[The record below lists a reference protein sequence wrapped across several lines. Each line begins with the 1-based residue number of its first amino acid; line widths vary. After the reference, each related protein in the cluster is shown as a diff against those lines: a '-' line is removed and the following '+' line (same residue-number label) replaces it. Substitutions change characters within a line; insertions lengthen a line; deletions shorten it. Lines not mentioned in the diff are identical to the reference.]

1 LKPSKLILSQ
11 LIICSF
17 FILPFAQNLFATEI
31 QELGE
36 ITVTS
41 SRDTLTTKNFP
52 GSLTIFNEEEI
63 KTKQHQ
69 TVEDLLRGEL
79 GLDVA
84 QSGGQGQLTSIFM
97 RGQGS
102 KSTLVVIDGV
112 RVNPNTAGL
121 FDFGDLTLDNIEKIE
136 VLRGP
141 QSIQWGGDAVG
152 GIINI
157 VTKKGKGSPKHS
169 LSFEGGSFNTTKQ
182 SLRSSGVINK
192 FDYSLS
198 ASLLKTSGISA
209 LNEQSDGGD
218 EEDAHTNKTF
228 IAKFGYEIND
238 DSQIELSSRYTKSH
252 DELDDVANGQGSSAF
267 NRDNG
272 NSTTVD
278 DFYLSALFK
287 TKFSDWWNFK
297 VNPNMNFQEAATIF
311 TVENNH
317 VINRQ
322 YTFYLENNMKV
333 HPYFSVLWGGEYER
347 QEGASDSIGANEMVS
362 AYQKFTDN
370 NAYFLQGIYDYKNIL
385 TLTGGFRHD
394 INSIFGEVTTYKF
407 EAGHNF
413 IKTNTQLHTAYSKGF
428 RAPTFNDYNSNTE
441 LKSEKTQSFE
451 VGVRQGLM
459 NEKIMLGITYF
470 KSLTTNFIQSHPVT
484 FVTNNFGKFY
494 SQGIETEVD
503 LKLPYKLTLSIRHTW
518 NDHYLD
524 EKSKSDHNQPGTRR
538 PKQKL
543 IANLTHRWNNK
554 IESLVGIFARGF
566 ARGFN
571 AINSTEGFVTVRTAF
586 SYQYSKKIKLTL
598 RAENLLDQDYTEVGG
613 FSVAGRN
620 VYSGFVYNFN

>member
-1 LKPSKLILSQ
+1 VKTIKFILA
-11 LIICSF
+11 LLFIFSF
-17 FILPFAQNLFATEI
+17 FILPFAQNLFAAEI
-31 QELGE
+31 EELE
-36 ITVTS
+36 VIKVTS

-52 GSLTIFNEEEI
+52 GSLTIFNEQEI
-63 KTKQHQ
+63 ETKQHQ

-79 GLDVA
+79 GLDVV
-84 QSGGQGQLTSIFM
+84 QSGGQGQQTSIFM

-112 RVNPNTAGL
+112 RVNSNTAGL
-121 FDFGDLTLDNIEKIE
+121 YDFGDLTLDNIEKIE

-152 GIINI
+152 GTINI
-157 VTKKGKGSPKHS
+157 VTKKGKGAPKHS
-169 LSFEGGSFNTTKQ
+169 LSFEGGSYNTTKQ
-182 SLRSSGVINK
+182 SIRSSGSINK

-209 LNEQSDGGD
+209 LNKASGGI
-218 EEDAHTNKTF
+218 EEDRHTNKTF
-228 IAKFGYEIND
+228 ISKIGYEIND
-238 DSQIELSSRYTKSH
+238 DSQIELSTRYTKSH
-252 DELDDVANGQGSSAF
+252 DELDSVNGQGSGTD
-267 NRDNG
+267 NR
-272 NSTTVD
+272 NSNTID
-278 DFYLSALFK
+278 DFYLSAVFK
-287 TKFSDWWNFK
+287 TKFSDWWSFK
-297 VNPNMNFQEAATIF
+297 INPNMNFQEAATID
-311 TVENNH
+311 TSENDH
-317 VINRQ
+317 FINRQ

-347 QEGASDSIGANEMVS
+347 QEGTADSLFSDFVS

-370 NAYFLQGIYDYKNIL
+370 NAYFLQGIYDYNNIL

-407 EAGHNF
+407 EAGRNF
-413 IKTNTQLHTAYSKGF
+413 LKTNTQLHTAYSKGF
-428 RAPTFNDYNSNTE
+428 RAPTFNDYNSNPN
-441 LKSEKTQSFE
+441 LKSEETQSFE

-459 NEKIMLGITYF
+459 NDKITVGITYF
-470 KSLTTNFIQSHPVT
+470 KSLTTNFIQSHPST
-484 FVTNNFGKFY
+484 FVTTNFGKFY

-503 LKLPYKLTLSIRHTW
+503 LELPYNLALSIRHTW

-554 IESLVGIFARGF
+554 LESLAGIFARGF

-571 AINSTEGFVTVRTAF
+571 ATNSTEGFVTVRTAF

-620 VYSGFVYNFN
+620 VYAGFVYNFN

>member
-1 LKPSKLILSQ
+1 MKPSKLILSQ

-136 VLRGP
+136 GLRGP
-141 QSIQWGGDAVG
+141 QSIQWGADAAG

-157 VTKKGKGSPKHS
+157 VTKKGRGAPKHS
-169 LSFEGGSFNTTKQ
+169 LSFEGGSYNTTKQ
-182 SLRSSGVINK
+182 SIRSSGSINK

-209 LNEQSDGGD
+209 LNKASGGI
-218 EEDAHTNKTF
+218 EEDRHTNKTF
-228 IAKFGYEIND
+228 ISKIGYEIND
-238 DSQIELSSRYTKSH
+238 DSQIELSTRYTKSH
-252 DELDDVANGQGSSAF
+252 DELDSVNGQGSGT
-267 NRDNG
+267 DNG

-287 TKFSDWWNFK
+287 TKFSDWWHFK

-311 TVENNH
+311 TSENDH

-347 QEGASDSIGANEMVS
+347 QEGAADSMFADFTS

-370 NAYFLQGIYDYKNIL
+370 NAYFFQGIYDYKNIL

-394 INSIFGEVTTYKF
+394 INSVFGEVTTYKF
-407 EAGHNF
+407 EAGRSF
-413 IKTNTQLHTAYSKGF
+413 SKTNTKLHTAYSKGY
-428 RAPTFNDYNSNTE
+428 RAPTFNDYNINPE
-441 LKSEKTQSFE
+441 LKSEETQSFE

-459 NEKIMLGITYF
+459 NEKVMLGITYF

-484 FVTNNFGKFY
+484 FVTENFGKFY
-494 SQGIETEVD
+494 SQGIETEID
-503 LKLPYKLTLSIRHTW
+503 LNLPYNFSLSIRHTW

-554 IESLVGIFARGF
+554 LESVLGIFARGF
-566 ARGFN
+566 ARGFD

-620 VYSGFVYNFN
+620 VYAGFVYNFN

>member
-1 LKPSKLILSQ
+1 
-11 LIICSF
+11 
-17 FILPFAQNLFATEI
+17 
-31 QELGE
+31 
-36 ITVTS
+36 
-41 SRDTLTTKNFP
+41 
-52 GSLTIFNEEEI
+52 
-63 KTKQHQ
+63 
-69 TVEDLLRGEL
+69 
-79 GLDVA
+79 
-84 QSGGQGQLTSIFM
+84 M
-97 RGQGS
+97 
-102 KSTLVVIDGV
+102 
-112 RVNPNTAGL
+112 
-121 FDFGDLTLDNIEKIE
+121 DNIEKIE

-152 GIINI
+152 GTINI
-157 VTKKGKGSPKHS
+157 VTKKGKGAPKHS
-169 LSFEGGSFNTTKQ
+169 LSFEGGSYNTTKQ
-182 SLRSSGVINK
+182 SIRSSGSINK

-209 LNEQSDGGD
+209 LNKASGGI
-218 EEDAHTNKTF
+218 EEDRYTNKTF
-228 IAKFGYEIND
+228 ISKIGYEIND
-238 DSQIELSSRYTKSH
+238 DSQIELSTRYTKSH
-252 DELDDVANGQGSSAF
+252 DELDSVNGQGSGTD
-267 NRDNG
+267 NR
-272 NSTTVD
+272 NSNTID
-278 DFYLSALFK
+278 DFYLSAVFK
-287 TKFSDWWNFK
+287 TKFSDWWSFK
-297 VNPNMNFQEAATIF
+297 INPNMNFQEAATID
-311 TVENNH
+311 TSENDH
-317 VINRQ
+317 FINRQ

-347 QEGASDSIGANEMVS
+347 QEGTADSLFSDFVS

-370 NAYFLQGIYDYKNIL
+370 NAYFLQGIYDYNNIL

-407 EAGHNF
+407 EAGRNF
-413 IKTNTQLHTAYSKGF
+413 LKTNTQLHTAYSKGF
-428 RAPTFNDYNSNTE
+428 RAPTFNDYNSNPN
-441 LKSEKTQSFE
+441 LKSEETQSFE

-459 NEKIMLGITYF
+459 NDKITVGITYF
-470 KSLTTNFIQSHPVT
+470 KSLTTNFIQSHPST
-484 FVTNNFGKFY
+484 FVTTNFGKFY

-503 LKLPYKLTLSIRHTW
+503 LELPYNLALSIRHTW

-554 IESLVGIFARGF
+554 LESIAGIFARGF

-571 AINSTEGFVTVRTAF
+571 ATNSTEGFVTVRTAF

-620 VYSGFVYNFN
+620 VYAGFVYNFN

>member
-1 LKPSKLILSQ
+1 VKTIKFILA
-11 LIICSF
+11 LLFIFSF
-17 FILPFAQNLFATEI
+17 FILPFAQNLFAAEI
-31 QELGE
+31 EELE
-36 ITVTS
+36 VIKVTS

-52 GSLTIFNEEEI
+52 GSLTIFNEQEI
-63 KTKQHQ
+63 ETKQHQ

-79 GLDVA
+79 GLDVV
-84 QSGGQGQLTSIFM
+84 QSGGQGQQTSIFM

-112 RVNPNTAGL
+112 RVNSNTAGL
-121 FDFGDLTLDNIEKIE
+121 YDFGDLTLDNIEKIE

-152 GIINI
+152 GTINI
-157 VTKKGKGSPKHS
+157 VTKKGKGAPKHS
-169 LSFEGGSFNTTKQ
+169 LSFEGGSYNTTKQ
-182 SLRSSGVINK
+182 SIRSSGSINK

-209 LNEQSDGGD
+209 LNKASGGI
-218 EEDAHTNKTF
+218 EEDRYTNKTF
-228 IAKFGYEIND
+228 ISKIGYEIND
-238 DSQIELSSRYTKSH
+238 DSQIELSTRYTKSH
-252 DELDDVANGQGSSAF
+252 DELDSVNGQGSGTD
-267 NRDNG
+267 NR
-272 NSTTVD
+272 NSNTID
-278 DFYLSALFK
+278 DFYLSAVFK
-287 TKFSDWWNFK
+287 TKFSDWWSFK
-297 VNPNMNFQEAATIF
+297 INPNMNFQEAATID
-311 TVENNH
+311 TSENDH
-317 VINRQ
+317 FINRQ

-347 QEGASDSIGANEMVS
+347 QEGTADSLFSDFVS

-370 NAYFLQGIYDYKNIL
+370 NAYFLQGIYDYNNIL

-407 EAGHNF
+407 EAGRNF
-413 IKTNTQLHTAYSKGF
+413 LKTNTQLHTAYSKGF
-428 RAPTFNDYNSNTE
+428 RAPTFNDYNSNPN
-441 LKSEKTQSFE
+441 LKSEETQSFE

-459 NEKIMLGITYF
+459 NDKITVGITYF
-470 KSLTTNFIQSHPVT
+470 KSLTTNFIQSHPST
-484 FVTNNFGKFY
+484 FVTTNFGKFY

-503 LKLPYKLTLSIRHTW
+503 LELPYNLALSIRHTW

-554 IESLVGIFARGF
+554 LESLAGIFARGF

-571 AINSTEGFVTVRTAF
+571 ATNSTEGFVTVRTAF

-620 VYSGFVYNFN
+620 VYAGFVYNFN

>member
-1 LKPSKLILSQ
+1 MKTIKFILA
-11 LIICSF
+11 LLFIFSF
-17 FILPFAQNLFATEI
+17 FILPFAQNLFAAEI
-31 QELGE
+31 EELE
-36 ITVTS
+36 VIKVTS

-52 GSLTIFNEEEI
+52 GSLTIFNEQEI
-63 KTKQHQ
+63 ETKQHQ

-79 GLDVA
+79 GLDVV
-84 QSGGQGQLTSIFM
+84 QSGGQGQQTSIFM

-112 RVNPNTAGL
+112 RVNSNTAGL
-121 FDFGDLTLDNIEKIE
+121 YDFGDLTLDNIEKIE

-152 GIINI
+152 GTINI
-157 VTKKGKGSPKHS
+157 VTKKGKGAPKHS
-169 LSFEGGSFNTTKQ
+169 LSFEGGSYNTTKQ
-182 SLRSSGVINK
+182 SIRSSGSINK

-209 LNEQSDGGD
+209 LNKASGGI
-218 EEDAHTNKTF
+218 EEDRHTNKTF
-228 IAKFGYEIND
+228 ISKIGYEIND
-238 DSQIELSSRYTKSH
+238 DSQIELSTRYTKSH
-252 DELDDVANGQGSSAF
+252 DELDSVNGQGSGTD
-267 NRDNG
+267 NR
-272 NSTTVD
+272 NSNTID
-278 DFYLSALFK
+278 DFYLSAVFK
-287 TKFSDWWNFK
+287 TKFSDWWSFK
-297 VNPNMNFQEAATIF
+297 INPNMNFQEAATID
-311 TVENNH
+311 TSENDH
-317 VINRQ
+317 FINRQ

-347 QEGASDSIGANEMVS
+347 QEGTADSLFSDFVS

-370 NAYFLQGIYDYKNIL
+370 NAYFLQGIYDYNNIL

-407 EAGHNF
+407 EAGRNF
-413 IKTNTQLHTAYSKGF
+413 LKTNTQLHTAYSKGF
-428 RAPTFNDYNSNTE
+428 RAPTFNDYNSNPN
-441 LKSEKTQSFE
+441 LKSEETQSFE

-459 NEKIMLGITYF
+459 NDKITVGITYF
-470 KSLTTNFIQSHPVT
+470 KSLTTNFIQSHPST
-484 FVTNNFGKFY
+484 FVTTNFGKFY

-503 LKLPYKLTLSIRHTW
+503 LELPYNLALSIRHTW

-554 IESLVGIFARGF
+554 LESLAGIFARGF

-571 AINSTEGFVTVRTAF
+571 ATNSTEGFVTVRTAF

-620 VYSGFVYNFN
+620 VYAGFVYNFN

>member
-1 LKPSKLILSQ
+1 LFIF
-11 LIICSF
+11 SF
-17 FILPFAQNLFATEI
+17 FILPFAQNLFAAEI
-31 QELGE
+31 EELE
-36 ITVTS
+36 VIKVTS

-52 GSLTIFNEEEI
+52 GSLTIFNEQEI
-63 KTKQHQ
+63 ETKQHQ

-79 GLDVA
+79 GLDVV
-84 QSGGQGQLTSIFM
+84 QSGGQGQQTSIFM

-112 RVNPNTAGL
+112 RVNSNTAGL
-121 FDFGDLTLDNIEKIE
+121 YDFGDLTLDNIEKIE

-152 GIINI
+152 GTINI
-157 VTKKGKGSPKHS
+157 VTKKGKGAPKHS
-169 LSFEGGSFNTTKQ
+169 LSFEGGSYNTTKQ
-182 SLRSSGVINK
+182 SIRSSGSINK

-209 LNEQSDGGD
+209 LNKASGGI
-218 EEDAHTNKTF
+218 EEDRHTNKTF
-228 IAKFGYEIND
+228 ISKIGYEIND
-238 DSQIELSSRYTKSH
+238 DSQIELSTRYTKSH
-252 DELDDVANGQGSSAF
+252 DELDSVNGQGSGTD
-267 NRDNG
+267 NR
-272 NSTTVD
+272 NSNTID
-278 DFYLSALFK
+278 DFYLSAVFK
-287 TKFSDWWNFK
+287 TKFSDWWSFK
-297 VNPNMNFQEAATIF
+297 INPNMNFQEAATID
-311 TVENNH
+311 TSENDH
-317 VINRQ
+317 FINRQ

-347 QEGASDSIGANEMVS
+347 QEGTADSLFSDFVS

-370 NAYFLQGIYDYKNIL
+370 NAYFLQGIYDYNNIL

-407 EAGHNF
+407 EAGRNF
-413 IKTNTQLHTAYSKGF
+413 LKTNTQLHTAYSKGF
-428 RAPTFNDYNSNTE
+428 RAPTFNDYNSNPN
-441 LKSEKTQSFE
+441 LKSEETQSFE

-459 NEKIMLGITYF
+459 NDKITVGITYF
-470 KSLTTNFIQSHPVT
+470 KSLTTNFIQSHPST
-484 FVTNNFGKFY
+484 FVTTNFGKFY

-503 LKLPYKLTLSIRHTW
+503 LELPYNLALSIRHTW

-554 IESLVGIFARGF
+554 LESLAGIFARGF

-571 AINSTEGFVTVRTAF
+571 ATNSTEGFVTVRTAF

-620 VYSGFVYNFN
+620 VYAGFVYNFN

>member
-1 LKPSKLILSQ
+1 MKTIKFILA
-11 LIICSF
+11 LLFIFSF
-17 FILPFAQNLFATEI
+17 FILPFAQNLFAAEI
-31 QELGE
+31 EELE
-36 ITVTS
+36 VIKVTS

-52 GSLTIFNEEEI
+52 GSLTIFNEQEI
-63 KTKQHQ
+63 ETKQHQ

-79 GLDVA
+79 GLDVV
-84 QSGGQGQLTSIFM
+84 QSGGQGQQTSIFM

-112 RVNPNTAGL
+112 RVNSNTAGL
-121 FDFGDLTLDNIEKIE
+121 YDFGDLTLDNIEKIE

-152 GIINI
+152 GTINI
-157 VTKKGKGSPKHS
+157 VTKKGKGAPKHS
-169 LSFEGGSFNTTKQ
+169 LSFEGGSYNTTKQ
-182 SLRSSGVINK
+182 SIRSSGSINK

-209 LNEQSDGGD
+209 LNKASGGI
-218 EEDAHTNKTF
+218 EEDRYTNKTF
-228 IAKFGYEIND
+228 ISKIGYEIND
-238 DSQIELSSRYTKSH
+238 DSQIELSTRYTKSH
-252 DELDDVANGQGSSAF
+252 DELDSVNGQGSGTD
-267 NRDNG
+267 NR
-272 NSTTVD
+272 NSNTID
-278 DFYLSALFK
+278 DFYLSAVFK
-287 TKFSDWWNFK
+287 TKFSDWWSFK
-297 VNPNMNFQEAATIF
+297 INPNMNFQEAATID
-311 TVENNH
+311 TSENDH
-317 VINRQ
+317 FINRQ

-347 QEGASDSIGANEMVS
+347 QEGTADSLFSDFVS

-370 NAYFLQGIYDYKNIL
+370 NAYFLQGIYDYNNIL

-407 EAGHNF
+407 EAGRNF
-413 IKTNTQLHTAYSKGF
+413 LKTNTQLHTAYSKGF
-428 RAPTFNDYNSNTE
+428 RAPTFNDYNSNPN
-441 LKSEKTQSFE
+441 LKSEETQSFE

-459 NEKIMLGITYF
+459 NDKITLGITYF
-470 KSLTTNFIQSHPVT
+470 KSLTTNFIQSHPST
-484 FVTNNFGKFY
+484 FVTTNFGKFY

-503 LKLPYKLTLSIRHTW
+503 LELPYNLALSIRHTW

-554 IESLVGIFARGF
+554 LESLAGIFARGF

-571 AINSTEGFVTVRTAF
+571 ATNSTEGFVTVRTAF

-620 VYSGFVYNFN
+620 VYAGFVYNFN

>member
-1 LKPSKLILSQ
+1 LFIF
-11 LIICSF
+11 SF
-17 FILPFAQNLFATEI
+17 FILPFAQNLFAAEI
-31 QELGE
+31 EELE
-36 ITVTS
+36 VIKVTS

-52 GSLTIFNEEEI
+52 GSLTIFNEQEI
-63 KTKQHQ
+63 ETKQHQ

-79 GLDVA
+79 GLDVV
-84 QSGGQGQLTSIFM
+84 QSGGQGQQTSIFM

-112 RVNPNTAGL
+112 RVNSNTAGL
-121 FDFGDLTLDNIEKIE
+121 YDFGDLTLDNIEKIE

-152 GIINI
+152 GTINI
-157 VTKKGKGSPKHS
+157 VTKKGKGAPKHS
-169 LSFEGGSFNTTKQ
+169 LSFEGGSYNTTKQ
-182 SLRSSGVINK
+182 SIRSSGSINK

-209 LNEQSDGGD
+209 LNKASGGI
-218 EEDAHTNKTF
+218 EEDRYTNKTF
-228 IAKFGYEIND
+228 ISKIGYEIND
-238 DSQIELSSRYTKSH
+238 DSQIELSTRYTKSH
-252 DELDDVANGQGSSAF
+252 DELDSVNGQGSGTD
-267 NRDNG
+267 NR
-272 NSTTVD
+272 NSNTID
-278 DFYLSALFK
+278 DFYLSAVFK
-287 TKFSDWWNFK
+287 TKFSDWWSFK
-297 VNPNMNFQEAATIF
+297 INPNMNFQEAATID
-311 TVENNH
+311 TSENDH
-317 VINRQ
+317 FINRQ

-347 QEGASDSIGANEMVS
+347 QEGTADSLFSDFVS

-370 NAYFLQGIYDYKNIL
+370 NAYFLQGIYDYNNIL

-407 EAGHNF
+407 EAGRNF
-413 IKTNTQLHTAYSKGF
+413 LKTNTQLHTAYSKGF
-428 RAPTFNDYNSNTE
+428 RAPTFNDYNSNPN
-441 LKSEKTQSFE
+441 LKSEETQSFE

-459 NEKIMLGITYF
+459 NDKITVGITYF
-470 KSLTTNFIQSHPVT
+470 KSLTTNFIQSHPST
-484 FVTNNFGKFY
+484 FVTTNFGKFY

-503 LKLPYKLTLSIRHTW
+503 LELPYNLALSIRHTW

-554 IESLVGIFARGF
+554 LESLAGIFARGF

-571 AINSTEGFVTVRTAF
+571 ATNSTEGFVTVRTAF

-620 VYSGFVYNFN
+620 VYAGFVYNFN

>member
-1 LKPSKLILSQ
+1 MKTSKFILA
-11 LIICSF
+11 LLFIFSF
-17 FILPFAQNLFATEI
+17 FILPFAQNLFAAEI
-31 QELGE
+31 EELE
-36 ITVTS
+36 VIKVTS

-52 GSLTIFNEEEI
+52 GSLTIFNEQEI
-63 KTKQHQ
+63 ETKQHQ

-79 GLDVA
+79 GLDVV
-84 QSGGQGQLTSIFM
+84 QSGGQGQQTSIFM

-112 RVNPNTAGL
+112 RVNSNTAGL
-121 FDFGDLTLDNIEKIE
+121 YDFGDLTLDNIEKIE

-152 GIINI
+152 GTINI
-157 VTKKGKGSPKHS
+157 VTKKGKGAPKHS
-169 LSFEGGSFNTTKQ
+169 LSFEGGSYNTTKQ
-182 SLRSSGVINK
+182 SIRSSGSINK

-209 LNEQSDGGD
+209 LNKASGGI
-218 EEDAHTNKTF
+218 EEDRYTNKTF
-228 IAKFGYEIND
+228 ISKIGYEIND
-238 DSQIELSSRYTKSH
+238 DSQIELSTRYTKSH
-252 DELDDVANGQGSSAF
+252 DELDSVNGQGSGTD
-267 NRDNG
+267 NR
-272 NSTTVD
+272 NSNTID
-278 DFYLSALFK
+278 DFYLSAVFK
-287 TKFSDWWNFK
+287 TKFSDWWSFK
-297 VNPNMNFQEAATIF
+297 INPNMNFQEAATID
-311 TVENNH
+311 TSENDH
-317 VINRQ
+317 FINRQ

-347 QEGASDSIGANEMVS
+347 QEGTADSLFSDFVS

-370 NAYFLQGIYDYKNIL
+370 NAYFLQGIYDYNNIL

-407 EAGHNF
+407 EAGRNF
-413 IKTNTQLHTAYSKGF
+413 LKTNTQLHTAYSKGF
-428 RAPTFNDYNSNTE
+428 RAPTFNDYNSNPN
-441 LKSEKTQSFE
+441 LKSEETQSFE

-459 NEKIMLGITYF
+459 NDKITLGITYF
-470 KSLTTNFIQSHPVT
+470 KSLTTNFIQSHPST
-484 FVTNNFGKFY
+484 FVTTNFGKFY

-503 LKLPYKLTLSIRHTW
+503 LELPYNLALSIRHTW

-554 IESLVGIFARGF
+554 LESLAGIFARGF

-571 AINSTEGFVTVRTAF
+571 ATNSTEGFVTVRTAF

-620 VYSGFVYNFN
+620 VYAGFVYNFN

>member
-1 LKPSKLILSQ
+1 MKTIKFILA
-11 LIICSF
+11 LLFIFSF
-17 FILPFAQNLFATEI
+17 FILPFAQNLFAAEI
-31 QELGE
+31 EELE
-36 ITVTS
+36 VIKVTS

-52 GSLTIFNEEEI
+52 GSLTIFNEQEI
-63 KTKQHQ
+63 ETKQHQ

-79 GLDVA
+79 GLDVV
-84 QSGGQGQLTSIFM
+84 QSGGQGQQTSIFM

-112 RVNPNTAGL
+112 RVNSNTAGL
-121 FDFGDLTLDNIEKIE
+121 YDFGDLTLDNIEKIE

-152 GIINI
+152 GTINI
-157 VTKKGKGSPKHS
+157 VTKKGKGAPKHS
-169 LSFEGGSFNTTKQ
+169 LSFEGGSYNTTKQ
-182 SLRSSGVINK
+182 SIRSSGSINK

-209 LNEQSDGGD
+209 LNKASGGI
-218 EEDAHTNKTF
+218 EEDRYTNKTF
-228 IAKFGYEIND
+228 ISKIGYEIND
-238 DSQIELSSRYTKSH
+238 DSQIELSTRYTKSH
-252 DELDDVANGQGSSAF
+252 DELDSVNGQGSGTD
-267 NRDNG
+267 NR
-272 NSTTVD
+272 NSNTID
-278 DFYLSALFK
+278 DFYLSAVFK
-287 TKFSDWWNFK
+287 TKFSDWWSFK
-297 VNPNMNFQEAATIF
+297 INPNMNFQEAATID
-311 TVENNH
+311 TSENDH
-317 VINRQ
+317 FINRQ

-347 QEGASDSIGANEMVS
+347 QEGTADSLFSDFVS

-370 NAYFLQGIYDYKNIL
+370 NAYFLQGIYDYNNIL

-407 EAGHNF
+407 EAGRNF
-413 IKTNTQLHTAYSKGF
+413 LKTNTQLHTAYSKGF
-428 RAPTFNDYNSNTE
+428 RAPTFNDYNSNPN
-441 LKSEKTQSFE
+441 LKSEETQSFE

-459 NEKIMLGITYF
+459 NDKITVGITYF
-470 KSLTTNFIQSHPVT
+470 KSLTTNFIQSHPST
-484 FVTNNFGKFY
+484 FVTTNFGKFY

-503 LKLPYKLTLSIRHTW
+503 LELPYNLALSIRHTW

-554 IESLVGIFARGF
+554 LESIAGIFARGF

-571 AINSTEGFVTVRTAF
+571 ATNSTEGFVTVRTAF

-620 VYSGFVYNFN
+620 VYAGFVYNFN

>member
-1 LKPSKLILSQ
+1 MKTIKFILA
-11 LIICSF
+11 LLFIFSF
-17 FILPFAQNLFATEI
+17 FILPFAQNLFAAEI
-31 QELGE
+31 EELE
-36 ITVTS
+36 VIKVTS

-52 GSLTIFNEEEI
+52 GSLTIFNEQEI
-63 KTKQHQ
+63 ETKQHQ

-79 GLDVA
+79 GLDVV
-84 QSGGQGQLTSIFM
+84 QSGGQGQQTSIFM

-112 RVNPNTAGL
+112 RVNSNTAGL
-121 FDFGDLTLDNIEKIE
+121 YDFGDLTLDNIEKIE

-152 GIINI
+152 GTINI
-157 VTKKGKGSPKHS
+157 VTKKGKGAPKHS
-169 LSFEGGSFNTTKQ
+169 LSFEGGSYNTTKQ
-182 SLRSSGVINK
+182 SIRSSGSINK

-209 LNEQSDGGD
+209 LNKASGGI
-218 EEDAHTNKTF
+218 EEDRYTNKTF
-228 IAKFGYEIND
+228 ISKIGYEIND
-238 DSQIELSSRYTKSH
+238 DSQIELSTRYTKSH
-252 DELDDVANGQGSSAF
+252 DELDSVNGQGSGTD
-267 NRDNG
+267 NR
-272 NSTTVD
+272 NSNTID
-278 DFYLSALFK
+278 DFYLSAVFK
-287 TKFSDWWNFK
+287 TKFSDWWSFK
-297 VNPNMNFQEAATIF
+297 INPNMNFQEAATID
-311 TVENNH
+311 TSENDH
-317 VINRQ
+317 FINRQ

-347 QEGASDSIGANEMVS
+347 QEGTADSLFSDFVS

-370 NAYFLQGIYDYKNIL
+370 NAYFLQGIYDYNNIL

-407 EAGHNF
+407 EAGRNF
-413 IKTNTQLHTAYSKGF
+413 LKTNTQLHTAYSKGF
-428 RAPTFNDYNSNTE
+428 RAPTFNDYNSNPN
-441 LKSEKTQSFE
+441 LKSEETQSFE

-459 NEKIMLGITYF
+459 NDKITVGITYF
-470 KSLTTNFIQSHPVT
+470 KSLTTNFIQSHPST
-484 FVTNNFGKFY
+484 FVTTNFGKFY

-503 LKLPYKLTLSIRHTW
+503 LELPYNLALSIRHTW

-554 IESLVGIFARGF
+554 LESLAGIFARGF

-571 AINSTEGFVTVRTAF
+571 ATNSTEGFVTVRTAF

-620 VYSGFVYNFN
+620 VYAGFVYNFN

>member
-1 LKPSKLILSQ
+1 MSSG
-11 LIICSF
+11 
-17 FILPFAQNLFATEI
+17 QNLFAAEI
-31 QELGE
+31 EELEE
-36 ITVTS
+36 IKVTS

-52 GSLTIFNEEEI
+52 GSLTIFNEQEI
-63 KTKQHQ
+63 ETKQHQ

-79 GLDVA
+79 GLDVV
-84 QSGGQGQLTSIFM
+84 QSGGQGQQTSIFM

-112 RVNPNTAGL
+112 RVNSNTAGL
-121 FDFGDLTLDNIEKIE
+121 YDFGDLTLDNIEKIE
-136 VLRGP
+136 ILRGP
-141 QSIQWGGDAVG
+141 QSIQWGADAVG
-152 GIINI
+152 GTINI
-157 VTKKGKGSPKHS
+157 VTKKGKGAPKHS
-169 LSFEGGSFNTTKQ
+169 LSFEGGSYNTTKQ
-182 SLRSSGVINK
+182 SIRSSGSINK

-209 LNEQSDGGD
+209 LNKASGGI
-218 EEDAHTNKTF
+218 EEDRHTNKTF
-228 IAKFGYEIND
+228 ISKIGYEIND
-238 DSQIELSSRYTKSH
+238 DSQIELSTRYTKSH
-252 DELDDVANGQGSSAF
+252 DELDSVNGQGSGTD
-267 NRDNG
+267 NR
-272 NSTTVD
+272 NSNTID
-278 DFYLSALFK
+278 DFYLSAVFK
-287 TKFSDWWNFK
+287 TKFSDWWSFK
-297 VNPNMNFQEAATIF
+297 INPNMNFQEAATID
-311 TVENNH
+311 TSENDH
-317 VINRQ
+317 FINRQ

-347 QEGASDSIGANEMVS
+347 QEGTADSLFSDFVS

-370 NAYFLQGIYDYKNIL
+370 NAYFLQGIYDYNNIL

-407 EAGHNF
+407 EAGRNF
-413 IKTNTQLHTAYSKGF
+413 LKTNTQLHTAYSKGF
-428 RAPTFNDYNSNTE
+428 RAPTFNDYNSNPN
-441 LKSEKTQSFE
+441 LKSEETQSFE

-459 NEKIMLGITYF
+459 NDKIMLGITYF
-470 KSLTTNFIQSHPVT
+470 KSLTTNFIQSHPST
-484 FVTNNFGKFY
+484 FVTTNFGKFY

-503 LKLPYKLTLSIRHTW
+503 LELPYNLALSIRHTW

-554 IESLVGIFARGF
+554 LESLVGIFARGF
-566 ARGFN
+566 ARGFD
-571 AINSTEGFVTVRTAF
+571 ATNSTEGFVTVRTAF

-620 VYSGFVYNFN
+620 VYAGFVYNFN

>member
-1 LKPSKLILSQ
+1 MFIF
-11 LIICSF
+11 SF
-17 FILPFAQNLFATEI
+17 FILPFAQNLFAAEI
-31 QELGE
+31 EELE
-36 ITVTS
+36 VIKVTS

-52 GSLTIFNEEEI
+52 GSLTIFNEQEI
-63 KTKQHQ
+63 ETKQHQ

-79 GLDVA
+79 GLDVV
-84 QSGGQGQLTSIFM
+84 QSGGQGQQTSIFM

-112 RVNPNTAGL
+112 RVNSNTAGL
-121 FDFGDLTLDNIEKIE
+121 YDFGDLTLDNIEKIE

-152 GIINI
+152 GTINI
-157 VTKKGKGSPKHS
+157 VTKKGKGAPKHS
-169 LSFEGGSFNTTKQ
+169 LSFEGGSYNTTKQ
-182 SLRSSGVINK
+182 SIRSSGSINK

-209 LNEQSDGGD
+209 LNKASGGI
-218 EEDAHTNKTF
+218 EEDRHTNKTF
-228 IAKFGYEIND
+228 ISKIGYEIND
-238 DSQIELSSRYTKSH
+238 DSQIELSTRYTKSH
-252 DELDDVANGQGSSAF
+252 DELDSVNGQGSGTD
-267 NRDNG
+267 NR
-272 NSTTVD
+272 NSNTID
-278 DFYLSALFK
+278 DFYLSAVFK
-287 TKFSDWWNFK
+287 TKFSDWWSFK
-297 VNPNMNFQEAATIF
+297 INPNMNFQEAATID
-311 TVENNH
+311 TSENDH
-317 VINRQ
+317 FINRQ

-347 QEGASDSIGANEMVS
+347 QEGTADSLFSDFVS

-370 NAYFLQGIYDYKNIL
+370 NAYFLQGIYDYNNIL

-407 EAGHNF
+407 EAGRNF
-413 IKTNTQLHTAYSKGF
+413 LKTNTQLHTAYSKGF
-428 RAPTFNDYNSNTE
+428 RAPTFNDYNSNPN
-441 LKSEKTQSFE
+441 LKSEETQSFE

-459 NEKIMLGITYF
+459 NDKITVGITYF
-470 KSLTTNFIQSHPVT
+470 KSLTTNFIQSHPST
-484 FVTNNFGKFY
+484 FVTTNFGKFY

-503 LKLPYKLTLSIRHTW
+503 LELPYNLALSIRHTW

-554 IESLVGIFARGF
+554 LESIAGIFARGF

-571 AINSTEGFVTVRTAF
+571 ATNSTEGFVTVRTAF

-620 VYSGFVYNFN
+620 VYAGFVYNFN

>member
-1 LKPSKLILSQ
+1 MKTSKFILA
-11 LIICSF
+11 LLFIFSF
-17 FILPFAQNLFATEI
+17 FILPFAQNLFAAEI
-31 QELGE
+31 EELE
-36 ITVTS
+36 VIKVTS

-52 GSLTIFNEEEI
+52 GSLTIFNEQEI
-63 KTKQHQ
+63 ETKQHQ

-79 GLDVA
+79 GLDVV
-84 QSGGQGQLTSIFM
+84 QSGGQGQQTSIFM

-112 RVNPNTAGL
+112 RVNSNTAGL
-121 FDFGDLTLDNIEKIE
+121 YDFGDLTLDNIEKIE

-152 GIINI
+152 GTINI
-157 VTKKGKGSPKHS
+157 VTKKGKGAPKHS
-169 LSFEGGSFNTTKQ
+169 LSFEGGSYNTTKQ
-182 SLRSSGVINK
+182 SIRSSGSINK

-209 LNEQSDGGD
+209 LNKASGGI
-218 EEDAHTNKTF
+218 EEDRYTNKTF
-228 IAKFGYEIND
+228 ISKIGYEIND
-238 DSQIELSSRYTKSH
+238 DSQIELSTRYTKSH
-252 DELDDVANGQGSSAF
+252 DELDSVNGQGSGTD
-267 NRDNG
+267 NR
-272 NSTTVD
+272 NSNTID
-278 DFYLSALFK
+278 DFYLSAVFK
-287 TKFSDWWNFK
+287 TKFSDWWSFK
-297 VNPNMNFQEAATIF
+297 INPNMNFQEAATID
-311 TVENNH
+311 TSENDH
-317 VINRQ
+317 FINRQ

-347 QEGASDSIGANEMVS
+347 QEGTADSLFSDFVS

-370 NAYFLQGIYDYKNIL
+370 NAYFLQGIYDYNNIL

-407 EAGHNF
+407 EAGRNF
-413 IKTNTQLHTAYSKGF
+413 LKTNTQLHTAYSKGF
-428 RAPTFNDYNSNTE
+428 RAPTFNDYNSNPN
-441 LKSEKTQSFE
+441 LKSEETQSFE

-459 NEKIMLGITYF
+459 NDKITVGITYF
-470 KSLTTNFIQSHPVT
+470 KSLTTNFIQSHPST
-484 FVTNNFGKFY
+484 FVTTNFGKFY

-503 LKLPYKLTLSIRHTW
+503 LELPYNLALSIRHTW

-554 IESLVGIFARGF
+554 LESLAGIFARGF

-571 AINSTEGFVTVRTAF
+571 ATNSTEGFVTVRTAF

-620 VYSGFVYNFN
+620 VYAGFVYNFN

>member
-1 LKPSKLILSQ
+1 MFIF
-11 LIICSF
+11 SF
-17 FILPFAQNLFATEI
+17 FILPFAQNLFAAEI
-31 QELGE
+31 EELE
-36 ITVTS
+36 VIKVTS

-52 GSLTIFNEEEI
+52 GSLTIFNEQEI
-63 KTKQHQ
+63 ETKQHQ

-79 GLDVA
+79 GLDVV
-84 QSGGQGQLTSIFM
+84 QSGGQGQQTSIFM

-112 RVNPNTAGL
+112 RVNSNTAGL
-121 FDFGDLTLDNIEKIE
+121 YDFGDLTLDNIEKIE

-141 QSIQWGGDAVG
+141 QSIQWGADAVG
-152 GIINI
+152 GTINI
-157 VTKKGKGSPKHS
+157 VTKKGKGAPKHS
-169 LSFEGGSFNTTKQ
+169 LSFEGGSYNTTKQ
-182 SLRSSGVINK
+182 SIRSSGSINK

-209 LNEQSDGGD
+209 LNKASGGI
-218 EEDAHTNKTF
+218 EEDRHTNKTF
-228 IAKFGYEIND
+228 ISKIGYEIND
-238 DSQIELSSRYTKSH
+238 DSQIELSTRYTKSH
-252 DELDDVANGQGSSAF
+252 DELDSVNGQGSGTD
-267 NRDNG
+267 NR
-272 NSTTVD
+272 NSNTID
-278 DFYLSALFK
+278 DFYLSAVFK
-287 TKFSDWWNFK
+287 TKFSDWWSFK
-297 VNPNMNFQEAATIF
+297 INPNMNFQEAATID
-311 TVENNH
+311 TSENDH
-317 VINRQ
+317 FINRQ

-347 QEGASDSIGANEMVS
+347 QEGTADSLFSDFVS

-370 NAYFLQGIYDYKNIL
+370 NAYFLQGIYDYNNIL

-407 EAGHNF
+407 EAGRNF
-413 IKTNTQLHTAYSKGF
+413 LKTNTQLHTAYSKGF
-428 RAPTFNDYNSNTE
+428 RAPTFNDYNSNPN
-441 LKSEKTQSFE
+441 LKSEETQSFE

-459 NEKIMLGITYF
+459 NDKITVGITYF
-470 KSLTTNFIQSHPVT
+470 KSLTTNFIQSHPST
-484 FVTNNFGKFY
+484 FVTTNFGKFY

-503 LKLPYKLTLSIRHTW
+503 LELPYNLALSIRHTW

-554 IESLVGIFARGF
+554 LESLAGIFARGF

-571 AINSTEGFVTVRTAF
+571 ATNSTEGFVTVRTAF

-620 VYSGFVYNFN
+620 VYAGFVYNFN

>member
-1 LKPSKLILSQ
+1 MFIF
-11 LIICSF
+11 SF
-17 FILPFAQNLFATEI
+17 FILPFAQNLFAAEI
-31 QELGE
+31 EELE
-36 ITVTS
+36 VIKVTS

-52 GSLTIFNEEEI
+52 GSLTIFNEQEI
-63 KTKQHQ
+63 ETKQHQ

-79 GLDVA
+79 GLDVV
-84 QSGGQGQLTSIFM
+84 QSGGQGQQTSIFM

-112 RVNPNTAGL
+112 RVNSNTAGL
-121 FDFGDLTLDNIEKIE
+121 YDFGDLTLDNIEKIE

-152 GIINI
+152 GTINI
-157 VTKKGKGSPKHS
+157 VTKKGKGAPKHS
-169 LSFEGGSFNTTKQ
+169 LSFEGGSYNTTKQ
-182 SLRSSGVINK
+182 SIRSSGSINK

-209 LNEQSDGGD
+209 LNKASGGI
-218 EEDAHTNKTF
+218 EEDRHTNKTF
-228 IAKFGYEIND
+228 ISKIGYEIND
-238 DSQIELSSRYTKSH
+238 DSQIELSTRYTKSH
-252 DELDDVANGQGSSAF
+252 DELDSVNGQGSGTD
-267 NRDNG
+267 NR
-272 NSTTVD
+272 NSNTID
-278 DFYLSALFK
+278 DFYLSAVFK
-287 TKFSDWWNFK
+287 TKFSDWWSFK
-297 VNPNMNFQEAATIF
+297 INPNMNFQEAATID
-311 TVENNH
+311 TSENDH
-317 VINRQ
+317 FINRQ

-347 QEGASDSIGANEMVS
+347 QEGTADSLFSDFVS

-370 NAYFLQGIYDYKNIL
+370 NAYFLQGIYDYNNIL

-407 EAGHNF
+407 EAGRNF
-413 IKTNTQLHTAYSKGF
+413 LKTNTQLHTAYSKGF
-428 RAPTFNDYNSNTE
+428 RAPTFNDYNSNPN
-441 LKSEKTQSFE
+441 LKSEETQSFE

-459 NEKIMLGITYF
+459 NDKITVGITYF
-470 KSLTTNFIQSHPVT
+470 KSLTTNFIQSHPST
-484 FVTNNFGKFY
+484 FVTTNFGKFY

-503 LKLPYKLTLSIRHTW
+503 LELPYNLALSIRHTW

-554 IESLVGIFARGF
+554 LESLAGIFARGF

-571 AINSTEGFVTVRTAF
+571 ATNSTEGFVTVRTAF

-620 VYSGFVYNFN
+620 VYAGFVYNFN

>member
-1 LKPSKLILSQ
+1 VKTIKFILA
-11 LIICSF
+11 LLFIFSF
-17 FILPFAQNLFATEI
+17 FILPFAQNLFAAEI
-31 QELGE
+31 EELE
-36 ITVTS
+36 VIKVTS

-52 GSLTIFNEEEI
+52 GSLTIFNEQEI
-63 KTKQHQ
+63 ETKQHQ

-79 GLDVA
+79 GLDVV
-84 QSGGQGQLTSIFM
+84 QSGGQGQQTSIFM

-112 RVNPNTAGL
+112 RVNSNTAGL
-121 FDFGDLTLDNIEKIE
+121 YDFGDLTLDNIEKIE

-152 GIINI
+152 GTINI
-157 VTKKGKGSPKHS
+157 VTKKGKGAPKHS
-169 LSFEGGSFNTTKQ
+169 LSFEGGSYNTTKQ
-182 SLRSSGVINK
+182 SIRSSGSINK

-209 LNEQSDGGD
+209 LNKASGGI
-218 EEDAHTNKTF
+218 EEDRHTNKTF
-228 IAKFGYEIND
+228 ISKIGYEIND
-238 DSQIELSSRYTKSH
+238 DSQIELSTRYTKSH
-252 DELDDVANGQGSSAF
+252 DELDSVNGQGSGTD
-267 NRDNG
+267 NR
-272 NSTTVD
+272 NSNTID
-278 DFYLSALFK
+278 DFYLSAVFK
-287 TKFSDWWNFK
+287 TKFSDWWSFK
-297 VNPNMNFQEAATIF
+297 INPNMNFQEAATID
-311 TVENNH
+311 TSENDH
-317 VINRQ
+317 FINRQ

-347 QEGASDSIGANEMVS
+347 QEGTADSLFSDFVS

-370 NAYFLQGIYDYKNIL
+370 NAYFLQGIYDYNNIL

-407 EAGHNF
+407 EAGRNF
-413 IKTNTQLHTAYSKGF
+413 LKTNTQLHTAYSKGF
-428 RAPTFNDYNSNTE
+428 RAPTFNDYNSNPN
-441 LKSEKTQSFE
+441 LKSEETQSFE

-459 NEKIMLGITYF
+459 NDKITVGITYF
-470 KSLTTNFIQSHPVT
+470 KSLTTNFIQSHPST
-484 FVTNNFGKFY
+484 FVTTNFGKFY

-503 LKLPYKLTLSIRHTW
+503 LELPYNLALSIRHTW

-554 IESLVGIFARGF
+554 LESIAGIFARGF

-571 AINSTEGFVTVRTAF
+571 ATNSTEGFVTVRTAF

-620 VYSGFVYNFN
+620 VYAGFVYNFN

>member
-1 LKPSKLILSQ
+1 MFIF
-11 LIICSF
+11 SF
-17 FILPFAQNLFATEI
+17 FILPFAQNLFAAEI
-31 QELGE
+31 EELE
-36 ITVTS
+36 VIKVTS

-52 GSLTIFNEEEI
+52 GSLTIFNEQEI
-63 KTKQHQ
+63 ETKQHQ

-79 GLDVA
+79 GLDVV
-84 QSGGQGQLTSIFM
+84 QSGGQGQQTSIFM

-112 RVNPNTAGL
+112 RVNSNTAGL
-121 FDFGDLTLDNIEKIE
+121 YDFGDLTLDNIEKIE

-152 GIINI
+152 GTINI
-157 VTKKGKGSPKHS
+157 VTKKGKGAPKHS
-169 LSFEGGSFNTTKQ
+169 LSFEGGSYNTTKQ
-182 SLRSSGVINK
+182 SIRSSGSINK

-209 LNEQSDGGD
+209 LNKASGGI
-218 EEDAHTNKTF
+218 EEDRYTNKTF
-228 IAKFGYEIND
+228 ISKIGYEIND
-238 DSQIELSSRYTKSH
+238 DSQIELSTRYTKSH
-252 DELDDVANGQGSSAF
+252 DELDSVNGQGSGTD
-267 NRDNG
+267 NR
-272 NSTTVD
+272 NSNTID
-278 DFYLSALFK
+278 DFYLSAVFK
-287 TKFSDWWNFK
+287 TKFSDWWSFK
-297 VNPNMNFQEAATIF
+297 INPNMNFQEAATID
-311 TVENNH
+311 TSENDH
-317 VINRQ
+317 FINRQ

-347 QEGASDSIGANEMVS
+347 QEGTADSLFSDFVS

-370 NAYFLQGIYDYKNIL
+370 NAYFLQGIYDYNNIL

-407 EAGHNF
+407 EAGRNF
-413 IKTNTQLHTAYSKGF
+413 LKTNTQLHTAYSKGF
-428 RAPTFNDYNSNTE
+428 RAPTFNDYNSNPN
-441 LKSEKTQSFE
+441 LKSEETQSFE

-459 NEKIMLGITYF
+459 NDKITVGITYF
-470 KSLTTNFIQSHPVT
+470 KSLTTNFIQSHPST
-484 FVTNNFGKFY
+484 FVTTNFGKFY

-503 LKLPYKLTLSIRHTW
+503 LELPYNLALSIRHTW

-554 IESLVGIFARGF
+554 LESIAGIFARGF

-571 AINSTEGFVTVRTAF
+571 ATNSTEGFVTVRTAF

-620 VYSGFVYNFN
+620 VYAGFVYNFN

>member
-1 LKPSKLILSQ
+1 MFIF
-11 LIICSF
+11 SF
-17 FILPFAQNLFATEI
+17 FILPFAQNLFAAEI
-31 QELGE
+31 EELE
-36 ITVTS
+36 VIKVTS

-52 GSLTIFNEEEI
+52 GSLTIFNEQEI
-63 KTKQHQ
+63 ETKQHQ

-79 GLDVA
+79 GLDVV
-84 QSGGQGQLTSIFM
+84 QSGGQGQQTSIFM

-112 RVNPNTAGL
+112 RVNSNTAGL
-121 FDFGDLTLDNIEKIE
+121 YDFGDLTLDNIEKIE

-152 GIINI
+152 GTINI
-157 VTKKGKGSPKHS
+157 VTKKGKGAPKHS
-169 LSFEGGSFNTTKQ
+169 LSFEGGSYNTTKQ
-182 SLRSSGVINK
+182 SIRSSGSINK

-209 LNEQSDGGD
+209 LNKASGGI
-218 EEDAHTNKTF
+218 EEDRYTNKTF
-228 IAKFGYEIND
+228 ISKIGYEIND
-238 DSQIELSSRYTKSH
+238 DSQIELSTRYTKSH
-252 DELDDVANGQGSSAF
+252 DELDSVNGQGSGTD
-267 NRDNG
+267 NR
-272 NSTTVD
+272 NSNTID
-278 DFYLSALFK
+278 DFYLSAVFK
-287 TKFSDWWNFK
+287 TKFSDWWSFK
-297 VNPNMNFQEAATIF
+297 INPNMNFQEAATID
-311 TVENNH
+311 TSENDH
-317 VINRQ
+317 FINRQ

-347 QEGASDSIGANEMVS
+347 QEGTADSLFSDFVS

-370 NAYFLQGIYDYKNIL
+370 NAYFLQGIYDYNNIL

-407 EAGHNF
+407 EAGRNF
-413 IKTNTQLHTAYSKGF
+413 LKTNTQLHTAYSKGF
-428 RAPTFNDYNSNTE
+428 RAPTFNDYNSNPN
-441 LKSEKTQSFE
+441 LKSEETQSFE

-459 NEKIMLGITYF
+459 NDKITVGITYF
-470 KSLTTNFIQSHPVT
+470 KSLTTNFIQSHPST
-484 FVTNNFGKFY
+484 FVTTNFGKFY

-503 LKLPYKLTLSIRHTW
+503 LELPYNLALSIRHTW

-554 IESLVGIFARGF
+554 LESLAGIFARGF

-571 AINSTEGFVTVRTAF
+571 ATNSTEGFVTVRTAF

-620 VYSGFVYNFN
+620 VYAGFVYNFN